1 MKEMIKKIFL
11 FYKEGFAAMTV
22 GRTLWA
28 VIVIK
33 LIIIFLILKV
43 FFFPN
48 FIKQRATEGHEADYV
63 GTQLTER
70 IQQNKS

>member
-1 MKEMIKKIFL
+1 MIGMIKKIFL

-33 LIIIFLILKV
+33 LIIIFILKV

-70 IQQNKS
+70 NVQNK

>member
-1 MKEMIKKIFL
+1 
-11 FYKEGFAAMTV
+11 MTV

-48 FIKQRATEGHEADYV
+48 FIKQRTTEGHESDYV

-70 IQQNKS
+70 NVQNK

>member
-1 MKEMIKKIFL
+1 
-11 FYKEGFAAMTV
+11 MTV

-33 LIIIFLILKV
+33 LVIIFLILKV

-48 FIKQRATEGHEADYV
+48 FIKQRTTEGHEADYV

-70 IQQNKS
+70 NEQNK

>member
-48 FIKQRATEGHEADYV
+48 FIKQRTAEGHEADYV

-70 IQQNKS
+70 NEQNK